1 MATIRW
7 IGGTIAVAQLET
19 GSIDTVDG
27 TPADNTFT
35 VTIGGVAIS
44 QVGDTDVATTAA
56 ALVVLLNASTHPYF
70 AAITWANPSAGTITG
85 TADTAGVPFTAA
97 LTETGIGTGTVTDFV
112 ETTAND
118 GPNVWDT
125 ADNWE
130 GGVLPGAADEAVL
143 ENNSDNI
150 FWNIEGIAAL
160 NSLQIKQSYTGLMG
174 LNPDIF
180 QQGETSSTESAT
192 EYRDTYMRSDIDTVD
207 IGEHSGPG
215 SPGGSKRIK
224 IHNDI
229 AGAATITVHDTG
241 ASTEDS
247 AKPAIRFLFANASVD
262 LIVLGA
268 RAGIGI
274 ATDKSGETS
283 TMGDITFRSTSPSDS
298 ITLGA
303 GVTWTNFTQF
313 GGANFMNGA
322 ADVTLVLVENGS
334 LTIEGS
340 EYNIATLTQN
350 GGSIIENHIDSGGA
364 IITTLNLNGGT
375 FDATGIND
383 ARTITTLNI
392 ESPSTLRID
401 PDTVTI
407 TTRNLPADQFQL
419 VASSILN

>member
-1 MATIRW
+1 
-7 IGGTIAVAQLET
+7 
-19 GSIDTVDG
+19 
-27 TPADNTFT
+27 
-35 VTIGGVAIS
+35 
-44 QVGDTDVATTAA
+44 
-56 ALVVLLNASTHPYF
+56 
-70 AAITWANPSAGTITG
+70 
-85 TADTAGVPFTAA
+85 VPFIAA
-97 LTETGIGTGTVTDFV
+97 LTETGAGTGTVTDFV
-112 ETTAND
+112 ETTANT
-118 GPNVWDT
+118 GPNVWDE
-125 ADNWE
+125 AGNWE
-130 GGVLPGAADEAVL
+130 GGVLPGAADTAIL

-150 FWNIEGIAAL
+150 LWNLEGITAL
-160 NSLQIKQSYTGLMG
+160 NALEIRQSYTGLMG

-180 QQGETSSTESAT
+180 QQGATSSTTSAT
-192 EYRDTYMRSDIDTVD
+192 EYRATYMRSDIDTVD
-207 IGEHSGPG
+207 IGQHSGPG
-215 SPGGSKRIK
+215 SPGGSKRLK

-229 AGAATITVHDTG
+229 TTASVMTVHDTG
-241 ASTEDS
+241 ASSQDS
-247 AKPAIRFLFANASVD
+247 AKPAVRFLIDDADVD

-303 GVTWTNFTQF
+303 GVTLANFTQF
-313 GGANFMNGA
+313 GGANFLNGTT
-322 ADVTLVLVENGS
+322 DMTLVLVENGS

-350 GGSIIENHIDSGGA
+350 GGSVIENHTDSGGA

-375 FDATGIND
+375 FDATQIND
-383 ARTITTLNI
+383 ARTITTVNL
-392 ESPSTLRID
+392 EAPATLRID